1 MRTLRLLTAVLLA
14 GGLITGPA
22 LARHHHHV
30 AIVAMNTQ
38 QNIDQQNVNAGNAAN
53 LPNAANVNTTNA
65 NNGATLA
72 DADRLLQNASGVITN
87 MQSDTNVVNLL
98 SRAKGVFIIPN
109 SGSVSSG
116 GVLLT
121 SKNGRWSNP
130 VFFSMGGTA
139 PGVQPTANTGNV
151 TAGTVSNGNSGPVAL
166 LIMSNRAMSRFE
178 SNGSFSIAPSARL
191 NIVNFSPNAT
201 QTSQAPQ
208 PPQAPQASQK
218 PQPSQASGK
227 TGDIIVWSGSNAA
240 NNGVTPTFTQVT
252 ANRMYDQTIYGTA
265 NMRQILAGRAPLTN
279 QLAVNLSTE
288 MPANQPGTRVG
299 TREMTTR
306 PG

>member
-1 MRTLRLLTAVLLA
+1 MRNLRLLTAVLLA

-30 AIVAMNTQ
+30 ATVAMNTQ

-130 VFFSMGGTA
+130 VFFSMGGAA
-139 PGVQPTANTGNV
+139 PGVQPTATSGSANAGNV
-151 TAGTVSNGNSGPVAL
+151 INGNSGPVAL

-178 SNGSFSIAPSARL
+178 SNGSFSITPSARL
-191 NIVNFSPNAT
+191 NIVNYSANAT
-201 QTSQAPQ
+201 QTSPA
-208 PPQAPQASQK
+208 

>member
-1 MRTLRLLTAVLLA
+1 MMRNLRLLTAVLLA
-14 GGLITGPA
+14 GGLVTGPA
-22 LARHHHHV
+22 LARHHHH
-30 AIVAMNTQ
+30 AATVAMNTQ
-38 QNIDQQNVNAGNAAN
+38 QNVDQQNVNANNAAN
-53 LPNAANVNTTNA
+53 LSNAANVNTTNA

-191 NIVNFSPNAT
+191 NIVNFSANAT
-201 QTSQAPQ
+201 QTS
-208 PPQAPQASQK
+208 QAPQASQK